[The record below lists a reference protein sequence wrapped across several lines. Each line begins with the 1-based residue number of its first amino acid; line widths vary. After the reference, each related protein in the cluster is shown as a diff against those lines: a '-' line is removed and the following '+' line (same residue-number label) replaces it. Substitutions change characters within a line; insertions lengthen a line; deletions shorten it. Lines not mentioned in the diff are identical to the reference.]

1 MNKSPNG
8 GCHFCKDPENLMH
21 PFVNCKLVDSVWR
34 EIFQKINEQNEILII
49 VFFWY
54 LATFRSFQIIH
65 FVVVKIALTIALIWS
80 SLWLIPKIIE
90 FSDFD
95 IVLISFCS

>member
-1 MNKSPNG
+1 M
-8 GCHFCKDPENLMH
+8 
-21 PFVNCKLVDSVWR
+21 
-34 EIFQKINEQNEILII
+34 NEISILIKLII
-49 VFFWY
+49 FNLVIFFFWY

-65 FVVVKIALTIALIWS
+65 FVVVKIVSTIALIWS

-95 IVLISFCS
+95 RHFISYKYFYGTSH